1 MGKNMDTQHEKHR
14 KPTILYDAGCGCVM
28 AMLFGAAFSGVVASL
43 HWQQISILPKILY
56 DAGGWFLIPMFV
68 GGVFL
73 GVVVDYFW
81 NYLIL
86 YLALRGQKI
95 SITRKR
101 RFAYTAIITA
111 VGLLVDWL
119 YYELT
124 WGYLVIGSLRVP
136 PVFERPGLNPGLEL
150 STILIPMALLWVAN
164 YLASRFHLHLDA
176 KHASLV
182 GAVMAVFTAPWLI
195 VAFVLLS
202 W

>member
-1 MGKNMDTQHEKHR
+1 LDTAQGIIDNFLNETLTMLSYNSAVSTIRQIWRKNMDTQHEKHR
-14 KPTILYDAGCGCVM
+14 KST
-28 AMLFGAAFSGVVASL
+28 
-43 HWQQISILPKILY
+43 ILY
-56 DAGGWFLIPMFV
+56 DAGGWFLIPMFF

-86 YLALRGQKI
+86 YLALRWQKI

-101 RFAYTAIITA
+101 RFVYIAIITA
-111 VGLLVDWL
+111 VGLLIDWL

-124 WGYLVIGSLRVP
+124 WGFLIIGSLRVP
-136 PVFERPGLNPGLEL
+136 PVFEMWGTQPGLEL
-150 STILIPMALLWVAN
+150 STILIPMALLWTVN
-164 YLASRFHLHLDA
+164 YLASRFYLHLD
-176 KHASLV
+176 KKQASVV

-195 VAFVLLS
+195 VAFVLLG